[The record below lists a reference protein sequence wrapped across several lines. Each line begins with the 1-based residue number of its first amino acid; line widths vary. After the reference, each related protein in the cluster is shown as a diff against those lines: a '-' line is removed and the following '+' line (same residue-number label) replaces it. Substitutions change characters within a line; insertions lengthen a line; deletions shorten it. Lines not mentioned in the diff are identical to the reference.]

1 MAHVGVHCMLEL
13 YGCDKSKLD
22 DPDFLRRAVREAA
35 EFAGATFLGE
45 LQHRF
50 TPVGVTCLGLL
61 AESHIS
67 IHTWPEIG
75 YAAADC
81 FTCGDGA
88 MPEKAC
94 NKLAQM
100 VGASRSTM
108 VKIPRA
114 AQLNKVDVEGVD
126 PGEAHMSAEGLEL
139 HAFEHGLPAE
149 ATVETR

>member
-13 YGCDKSKLD
+13 YGCDKAKLD
-22 DPDFLRRAVREAA
+22 DVGFLTSALRECA
-35 EFAGATFLGE
+35 EHAGATFLGE

-81 FTCGDGA
+81 FTCGDAA

-94 NKLAQM
+94 HKLAEM
-100 VGASRSTM
+100 VGAARSSL

-114 AQLNKVDVEGVD
+114 AQLNKLDVEGVD
-126 PGEAHMSAEGLEL
+126 PNEAHMSAEGLEL
-139 HAFEHGLPAE
+139 HAFEHALPNE
-149 ATVETR
+149 ATVETA